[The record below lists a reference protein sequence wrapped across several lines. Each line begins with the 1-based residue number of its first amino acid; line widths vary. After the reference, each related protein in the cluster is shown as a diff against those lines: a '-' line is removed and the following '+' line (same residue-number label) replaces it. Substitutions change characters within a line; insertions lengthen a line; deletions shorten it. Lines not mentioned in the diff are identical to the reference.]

1 MESDEDDQGVALDPY
16 GYPIDARQ
24 RGFAGDELYFTGY
37 DLGQHRRGSYR
48 NGYYDEQDSEE
59 DAYARGGAVY
69 DGREEALAQAA
80 YDRIARARATGKTNV
95 NLSVEEME
103 VLERRRGVQQP
114 APLPP
119 PQQIASP
126 PATPVKTPKGKSR
139 NNSSASLSSQK
150 GRKKITSGVG
160 SSTPPSSK
168 SNSKAKVGRKGS
180 VEQALPYPTNAQHP
194 GPLVSGPNGMMYA
207 PVGYYPP
214 PSPELARVQPGA
226 TRPRSRSTSKHSRR
240 ESTPP
245 EQLYAYPP
253 RYYPPPAGMRPP
265 SSGSNRSAQEELDW
279 YPPPPPPGNG
289 RMRSASNAHQY
300 RLPDDYAAGPSMPAA
315 QGRRSV
321 GGSPDVSYSTLRRA
335 PPSSSPLAPRQAM
348 HYSDPAVVG
357 RKGSGLSQEVES
369 SSGSSDDQGVQVE
382 VLPEEKGGGYAVSRS
397 KAKGSANE
405 GRRRKGRK

>member
-103 VLERRRGVQQP
+103 VLGRRRGVQQP
-114 APLPP
+114 AQLPP

-139 NNSSASLSSQK
+139 NSSSASLSSQK
-150 GRKKITSGVG
+150 GRKKITSGLG

-168 SNSKAKVGRKGS
+168 SKSKAKVGRKPS
-180 VEQALPYPTNAQHP
+180 TEQALPYPTSAQHP
-194 GPLVSGPNGMMYA
+194 SGLVPGPNGMMYA

-245 EQLYAYPP
+245 EQPYPYPP

-265 SSGSNRSAQEELDW
+265 SSGSNRSAQEDMDY
-279 YPPPPPPGNG
+279 YPPPSG

-300 RLPDDYAAGPSMPAA
+300 RLPDDYASMPAA
-315 QGRRSV
+315 QGRRS
-321 GGSPDVSYSTLRRA
+321 SPEVSYTTLRRA

-348 HYSDPAVVG
+348 HYSDPAGVG

-369 SSGSSDDQGVQVE
+369 SGSSSGDDQGVQVE
-382 VLPEEKGGGYAVSRS
+382 VLPEAQGGGYAVQR
-397 KAKGSANE
+397 KPVVKGSANE
-405 GRRRKGRK
+405 GRRRKSRR